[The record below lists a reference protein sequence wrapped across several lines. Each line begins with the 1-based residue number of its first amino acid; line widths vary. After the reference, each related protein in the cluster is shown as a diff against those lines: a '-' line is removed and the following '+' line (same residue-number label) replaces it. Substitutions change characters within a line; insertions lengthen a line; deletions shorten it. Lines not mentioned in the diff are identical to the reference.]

1 MDGDTVDKET
11 PEVSEGTSPTDSSD
25 NKQNVPEARLPSEEA
40 LTVLMHTDEPE
51 PNNDPGGGSPERGTV
66 EGQGLMAAARED
78 STQVAEEAADKH
90 SLQTTASKSVEG
102 DADDIGQEDQKD
114 PGEKKKSR
122 DREEEKN
129 RDTGE
134 EKVKSK
140 VKVKE
145 SISKDKSVVK
155 KPVKDDEAK
164 KHVKEDQAKAK
175 EGLKDSEKQAKAK
188 RNQKETPH
196 ALSRPRPTGRSG
208 RASKKNDIIAKFQQG
223 APETP
228 IPRNFKI
235 QKSSTASATGSSIK
249 QRMLQWC
256 RSKTQ
261 HYQGVNIENFSSSWC
276 DGMAFCALI
285 HRYFPDAYDYNAL
298 KPTEREKNFTLAF
311 KTAES
316 LADCWPLLEVPDMLM
331 MGNHPDPMCVFTY
344 VQALCQSLSKIEKEK
359 KEKEEKEKE
368 KEEKVNADEGKDEK
382 GEDDAKKHA
391 ENETVSCDQETSR
404 NSSETTG
411 EEEEA
416 PKSCETKG
424 DGAVLLEA
432 ES

>member
-25 NKQNVPEARLPSEEA
+25 NKQNVPE
-40 LTVLMHTDEPE
+40 TDEPE

-140 VKVKE
+140 DKVKE
-145 SISKDKSVVK
+145 NTSKDKSVVK

-285 HRYFPDAYDYNAL
+285 HRYFPAAFDYNAL

-368 KEEKVNADEGKDEK
+368 KEKEEKVNADEGKDEK

-391 ENETVSCDQETSR
+391 ENETVSCDKETSR

>member
-25 NKQNVPEARLPSEEA
+25 NKQ
-40 LTVLMHTDEPE
+40 TDEPE

-140 VKVKE
+140 DKVKE
-145 SISKDKSVVK
+145 NTSKDKSVVK

-285 HRYFPDAYDYNAL
+285 HRYFPAAFDYNAL

-368 KEEKVNADEGKDEK
+368 KEKEEKVNADEGKDEK

-391 ENETVSCDQETSR
+391 ENETVSCDKETSR